1 MNDRSYKL
9 SVNLKSAIKHWV
21 DKFPRHQAQSAVL
34 MALRLVQNET
44 GYLQDQHL
52 DAVAAYLKM
61 PPIQVYEV
69 AEFYSMLRREPGG
82 RFVLK
87 ICQGISCHLNG
98 ATALLDHAQGKL
110 KVGLNELSEDGL
122 FSVEETECLGACCDA
137 PCMLVND
144 AAYHR
149 RMNGAKVD
157 ELIAQL
163 IEGESA

>member
-1 MNDRSYKL
+1 MKKQSYKL
-9 SVNLKSAIKHWV
+9 STTLKSAIKHWV
-21 DKFPRHQAQSAVL
+21 DKFPKKQSQSAVL
-34 MALRLVQNET
+34 MALRMVQNES
-44 GYLQDQHL
+44 GYLQDKHL
-52 DAVAAYLKM
+52 DAVAVYLKM

-87 ICQGISCHLNG
+87 VCQGISCHLNG
-98 ATALLDHAQGKL
+98 ATALLDHAQEKL

-144 AAYHR
+144 STYHR
-149 RMNGAKVD
+149 RMNGDKVD
-157 ELIAQL
+157 ALIAQL